1 MRVKESGPEG
11 KEIMIWPV
19 LVFTLI
25 DSVLEVGGAMVMV
38 VGWGACWD
46 L

>member
-1 MRVKESGPEG
+1 MSVKESGPEG

-25 DSVLEVGGAMVMV
+25 DSVVEVEGAITIVWEGG
-38 VGWGACWD
+38 CWD